1 MSIVSHA
8 IKQPFVLATGV
19 AALVHS
25 TWALGTL
32 FSGPQPADIPHLVG
46 WLVPAF
52 LIAFA
57 LDVGQIITSAEIRAS
72 GLTWQR
78 SVTFTT
84 FAGATYYLQWLY
96 IAHHMPALT
105 LAAGVRPE
113 WAGLTGLIRDAALWA
128 IPALL
133 PLSTLLYTLSSN
145 ERPAVTPEPTQAAA
159 PPVVLSPEQQLKPI
173 TSPAPAKTLPPPN
186 PDAKTPEWFDEI
198 FDQVEDSTGDWYVDQ
213 LRQRQ
218 RDQAA
223 EEHPVTCETC
233 GKHIGTYRSAASAAA
248 ALRGHRRHCAPLK
261 VSSNGVE
268 HHDN

>member
-1 MSIVSHA
+1 MNIITHA
-8 IKQPFVLATGV
+8 VKQPFVLATGV

-32 FSGPQPADIPHLVG
+32 FAGEQPADIPHLVG

-57 LDVGQIITSAEIRAS
+57 LDVGQIVTSAEIRAQ

-78 SVTFTT
+78 TITFTV

-96 IAHHMPALT
+96 IAHHMPALD

-145 ERPAVTPEPTQAAA
+145 DKSVAVLPE
-159 PPVVLSPEQQLKPI
+159 SEQLKPI
-173 TSPAPAKTLPPPN
+173 TIAQDENTLPAPVDDGRRYLPGVPVEVPES
-186 PDAKTPEWFDEI
+186 DAGLWKVQEVLESVKAE
-198 FDQVEDSTGDWYVDQ
+198 QEQ
-213 LRQRQ
+213 EHH
-218 RDQAA
+218 AA
-223 EEHPVTCETC
+223 ECPAC
-233 GKHIGTYRSAASAAA
+233 GWSGSYKTATSARLAYNA
-248 ALRGHRRHCAPLK
+248 HRRHCKAINVP
-261 VSSNGVE
+261 VSSNGHGE
-268 HHDN
+268 GE

>member
-1 MSIVSHA
+1 M
-8 IKQPFVLATGV
+8 LATGV

-32 FSGPQPADIPHLVG
+32 FSGTQPDDVAHLVG

-84 FAGATYYLQWLY
+84 FAAATYYLQWLY

-105 LAAGVRPE
+105 LADGVRPE
-113 WAGLTGLIRDAALWA
+113 WSGLTGLIRDAALWA

-145 ERPAVTPEPTQAAA
+145 ERPAA
-159 PPVVLSPEQQLKPI
+159 PPEASEASAPPAVLVETKQLKPI
-173 TSPAPAKTLPPPN
+173 TSAQPAKTLPPPN
-186 PDAKTPEWFDEI
+186 PDAETPAWFDEI
-198 FDQVEDSTGDWYVDQ
+198 LDEYEDREISSPFNSHKVI
-213 LRQRQ
+213 
-218 RDQAA
+218 
-223 EEHPVTCETC
+223 CETC
-233 GKHIGTYRSAASAAA
+233 GKYIGSYSSATSAAA

-261 VSSNGVE
+261 VSNGVE
-268 HHDN
+268 HHE

>member
-8 IKQPFVLATGV
+8 LKQPFVLATGV

-32 FSGPQPADIPHLVG
+32 FSGPQPDDVAHLVG

-145 ERPAVTPEPTQAAA
+145 ERPAATPEPTQAAA
-159 PPVVLSPEQQLKPI
+159 PPVVLSDNQQLKPI
-173 TSPAPAKTLPPPN
+173 TSPAPAKTLPPP
-186 PDAKTPEWFDEI
+186 PVEAA
-198 FDQVEDSTGDWYVDQ
+198 DQVEDDIDWWYVDQ
-213 LRQRQ
+213 MLERQ

-223 EEHPVTCETC
+223 AEQAEQYPAVCETC
-233 GKHIGTYRSAASAAA
+233 GKQIGVYDNAASAAA

-261 VSSNGVE
+261 VVSNGVE
-268 HHDN
+268 HHE

>member
-1 MSIVSHA
+1 MNILKHVLR
-8 IKQPFVLATGV
+8 QPFITATGV

-32 FSGPQPADIPHLVG
+32 FAGEQPTDTWHLIG
-46 WLVPAF
+46 WLIPAF

-57 LDVGQIITSAEIRAS
+57 MDIGQIITSAEIRAR

-78 SVTFTT
+78 AVTFTV

-113 WAGLTGLIRDAALWA
+113 WSGLTGLIRDAALWA

-145 ERPAVTPEPTQAAA
+145 ERPAVTPELTQAAA

-173 TSPAPAKTLPPPN
+173 IPPAPAKTLPPPN
-186 PDAKTPEWFDEI
+186 PDTKTPEWFDEI
-198 FDQVEDSTGDWYVDQ
+198 YEQLEDSEPDG
-213 LRQRQ
+213 
-218 RDQAA
+218 
-223 EEHPVTCETC
+223 HSVTCETC
-233 GKHIGTYRSAASAAA
+233 GKHVGTYKSAASAAA
-248 ALRGHRRHCAPLK
+248 ALRGHRRHCAPIR
-261 VSSNGVE
+261 VSTNGVE
-268 HHDN
+268 HHE